1 MHLCTSWSQLGKKYI
16 PNRIA
21 QLVTLEMSVNWQVVE
36 AGGGLSG
43 DSKYSGCVSTDVEA
57 CKGGVLTNID
67 GFLELN

>member
-1 MHLCTSWSQLGKKYI
+1 MHLCTLRSQLGKQYI

-21 QLVTLEMSVNWQVVE
+21 QLVTMKMSVKWQVVE

-43 DSKYSGCVSTDVEA
+43 DTKYSGRVSTDVEA

-67 GFLELN
+67 GFLEL